1 MSRSSSG
8 AGSTDSISRA
18 ALFLERLVD
27 PSRAAQQHLCPARGV
42 VHDRIPVSRHDAC
55 SERKRGRNVK
65 ADSVAHP
72 P

>member
-1 MSRSSSG
+1 MSRSSCG
-8 AGSTDSISRA
+8 AGSTESIFRA
-18 ALFLERLVD
+18 VLFLERLVE

-55 SERKRGRNVK
+55 NERRKGRDVK
-65 ADSVAHP
+65 IDPAAHP

>member
-8 AGSTDSISRA
+8 AGSTDSIFLA
-18 ALFLERLVD
+18 ALLLERLVD
-27 PSRAAQQHLCPARGV
+27 PSRAAQQYLCPARGV

-55 SERKRGRNVK
+55 NERKKGRDVK
-65 ADSVAHP
+65 IDPAAHP